1 MKTKMN
7 VLGRVLSMILAV
19 ALTVTTVFSGFSRK
33 TLAAENNVITVEEGE
48 KDSVTFDWSKWKVE
62 SNSNPK
68 VAKASIHTNIIG
80 EKKLVVEGLKRGS
93 TTVVVNNGKKTKTY
107 VVNVSRAKGIK
118 ADHLYV
124 SVNNQFELYDNGKLV
139 GTVKTNKKSFDMN
152 KITVTAAYGDGEKVN
167 IKINNRK
174 LIDGSDAVL
183 FGNDFYIGSKNDPI
197 YYTMSYP
204 VTFTVNGKSVTVVFT
219 DKMTFYD
226 KENSCHYVLDDG
238 GIAFELENKQ
248 NVTRHTVKFVN
259 GTEVIETISVIDGQS
274 ARYNGATP
282 VKAETEYVS
291 YTFNGWVDVNDNP
304 ADLTNVKSDKTV
316 YASFTEEV
324 KQYTV
329 KFLYENGEVLS
340 EHNYSYNDTI
350 TVPDVPEKA
359 DDVEFEYTGAA
370 WSPEVSTVCKGN
382 AEYKATYEA
391 VKKKYKVIYSVNG
404 IETEKIFDALT
415 SAEDV
420 RSGAPEVASDYE
432 IDGKRYEF
440 KGWDKEFEKVTKDV
454 VYTALYDVTDVKYTV
469 KFVNSNGE
477 VISEQNL
484 KYGDKIV
491 KPGNPKYP
499 GNKDIYEHTF
509 AGWDKEVSDVCTGDA
524 TYKAVFDKSIKIAF
538 YKYNIEASSRK
549 DLFDYEY
556 ITGREPKYFTKLG
569 STITVTNDFTG
580 YENIISMLEEAY
592 IKGESDTIYGN
603 NNEEFVKSFVS
614 LTAEKAGVKEDAVDC
629 WYVLKREVDGWHVD
643 GGNLKDYTVKFVDYD
658 DSIISERIYNAN
670 EKIVIPSNP
679 VRESDETYNYTFA
692 GWDKEISTE
701 AVSDVV
707 YKAVYEPSYID
718 YTVRFLNEDGSVI
731 TETTYHYGE
740 DVVVPAD
747 PAKAADETYT
757 YTFAGWDKEVTSVK
771 GNVDYK
777 AVYESSYI
785 DYTVRFLNEDG
796 SVITETTYHYGED
809 VVVPA
814 DPAKAADETYTYTF
828 AGWDK
833 EVTSVKE
840 NIDYTAVYTDEYN
853 KYIVRFLDEDGT
865 VILKATYHY
874 GEDVVVPVNPAKAAD
889 ETYTY
894 TFAGWD
900 KEVTSVKGNVD
911 YKAVYESSY
920 IDYTVRFLNE
930 DGSVITETT
939 YHYGDNVVVPA
950 DPAKEADETYT
961 YTFAGWDKEVTSV
974 KENIDYT
981 AVYTDEY
988 NKYIVRFLDE
998 DGTVILNAVYHYGE
1012 DVVIPANPAKEADE
1026 KYTYTFAG
1034 WDKEVTSVKENVD
1047 YTATYTV
1054 RLNRIPE
1061 VEGDEDIVPDED
1073 VVPDKKPE
1081 INPGNN
1087 ASDDNK
1093 PSVRPVRKP
1102 EVEAD
1107 EDVATGDGNMTLY
1120 IAILGLSAATL
1131 AVIMGRKKEQDI

>member
-1 MKTKMN
+1 MKSKMN

-62 SNSNPK
+62 SNSNPR

-118 ADHLYV
+118 ANHLYV
-124 SVNNQFELYDNGKLV
+124 PVNNQFELYDNGKLV
-139 GTVKTNKKSFDMN
+139 GTVKTDKKSFDMD

-167 IKINNRK
+167 IKINSRK
-174 LIDGSDAVL
+174 LMKGSDAIL
-183 FGNDFYIGSKNDPI
+183 YGNDFYTGSKNDPI

-204 VTFTVNGKSVTVVFT
+204 VTFTVNGKSVTVIFT
-219 DKMTFYD
+219 DKMTFYN
-226 KENSCHYVLDDG
+226 KENSCYYVLDDG
-238 GIAFELENKQ
+238 GIAFKLENKQ

-274 ARYNGATP
+274 AKYNGVTP
-282 VKAETEYVS
+282 VKAETEYAS
-291 YTFNGWVDVNDNP
+291 YTFNGWVDVNDNV

-340 EHNYSYNDTI
+340 EHNYSYNDII

-359 DDVEFEYTGAA
+359 DDVEFEYTSAA

-391 VKKKYKVIYSVNG
+391 EKKQYKVIYSVNG
-404 IETEKIFDALT
+404 KETEKIFDALT

-440 KGWDKEFEKVTKDV
+440 KGWDKAFEKVTKDV
-454 VYTALYDVTDVKYTV
+454 VYTALYDVTDIQYTV

-499 GNKDIYEHTF
+499 GNKDIYEHMF

-629 WYVLKREVDGWHVD
+629 WYVLKREADGWHVD

-670 EKIVIPSNP
+670 ENIIIPSNP
-679 VRESDETYNYTFA
+679 VRESDETYNYKFA
-692 GWDKEISTE
+692 GWDKEVTS
-701 AVSDVV
+701 VKGNVD

-731 TETTYHYGE
+731 TEATYHYGE

-771 GNVDYK
+771 GNTDYTAVYTDEYNKYIVRFLDEDGTVILKSTYHYGEDVVIPANPAKAADETYTYTFAGWDKEVTSVKGNTDYK

-796 SVITETTYHYGED
+796 SVITEATYHYGDD
-809 VVVPA
+809 VAVPA
-814 DPAKAADETYTYTF
+814 DPAKEADETYNY
-828 AGWDK
+828 K
-833 EVTSVKE
+833 
-840 NIDYTAVYTDEYN
+840 
-853 KYIVRFLDEDGT
+853 
-865 VILKATYHY
+865 
-874 GEDVVVPVNPAKAAD
+874 
-889 ETYTY
+889 
-894 TFAGWD
+894 FAGWD

-911 YKAVYESSY
+911 Y
-920 IDYTVRFLNE
+920 
-930 DGSVITETT
+930 
-939 YHYGDNVVVPA
+939 
-950 DPAKEADETYT
+950 
-961 YTFAGWDKEVTSV
+961 
-974 KENIDYT
+974 
-981 AVYTDEY
+981 
-988 NKYIVRFLDE
+988 
-998 DGTVILNAVYHYGE
+998 
-1012 DVVIPANPAKEADE
+1012 
-1026 KYTYTFAG
+1026 
-1034 WDKEVTSVKENVD
+1034 
-1047 YTATYTV
+1047 TATYTE

-1061 VEGDEDIVPDED
+1061 VEGDEDIVPG
-1073 VVPDKKPE
+1073 
-1081 INPGNN
+1081 INPGNK
-1087 ASDDNK
+1087 ATDDNK

>member
-1 MKTKMN
+1 MKSKMN

-62 SNSNPK
+62 SNSNPR

-118 ADHLYV
+118 ANHLYV
-124 SVNNQFELYDNGKLV
+124 PVNNQFELYDNGKLV
-139 GTVKTNKKSFDMN
+139 GTVKTDKKSFDMD

-167 IKINNRK
+167 IKINSRK
-174 LIDGSDAVL
+174 LMKGSDAIL
-183 FGNDFYIGSKNDPI
+183 YGNDFYTGSKNDPI

-204 VTFTVNGKSVTVVFT
+204 VTFTVNGKSVTVIFT
-219 DKMTFYD
+219 DKMTFYN
-226 KENSCHYVLDDG
+226 KENSCYYVLDDG
-238 GIAFELENKQ
+238 GIAFKLENKQ

-274 ARYNGATP
+274 AKYNGVTP
-282 VKAETEYVS
+282 VKAETEYAS
-291 YTFNGWVDVNDNP
+291 YTFNGWVDVNDNV

-340 EHNYSYNDTI
+340 EHNYSYNDII

-359 DDVEFEYTGAA
+359 DDVEFEYTSAA

-391 VKKKYKVIYSVNG
+391 EKKQYKVIYSVNG
-404 IETEKIFDALT
+404 KETEKIFDALT

-440 KGWDKEFEKVTKDV
+440 KGWDKAFEKVTKDV
-454 VYTALYDVTDVKYTV
+454 VYTALYDVTDIQYTV

-499 GNKDIYEHTF
+499 GNKDIYEHMF

-629 WYVLKREVDGWHVD
+629 WYVLKREADGWHVD

-670 EKIVIPSNP
+670 ENIIIPSNP
-679 VRESDETYNYTFA
+679 VRESDETYN
-692 GWDKEISTE
+692 
-701 AVSDVV
+701 
-707 YKAVYEPSYID
+707 
-718 YTVRFLNEDGSVI
+718 
-731 TETTYHYGE
+731 
-740 DVVVPAD
+740 
-747 PAKAADETYT
+747 

-796 SVITETTYHYGED
+796 SVITE
-809 VVVPA
+809 
-814 DPAKAADETYTYTF
+814 
-828 AGWDK
+828 
-833 EVTSVKE
+833 
-840 NIDYTAVYTDEYN
+840 
-853 KYIVRFLDEDGT
+853 
-865 VILKATYHY
+865 ATYHY
-874 GEDVVVPVNPAKAAD
+874 GEDVV
-889 ETYTY
+889 
-894 TFAGWD
+894 
-900 KEVTSVKGNVD
+900 
-911 YKAVYESSY
+911 
-920 IDYTVRFLNE
+920 I
-930 DGSVITETT
+930 
-939 YHYGDNVVVPA
+939 PA

-1012 DVVIPANPAKEADE
+1012 DVVVPADPVKAADE
-1026 KYTYTFAG
+1026 TYNYTFAGWDKEVTSVKGNVDYTAVYTDEYNKYIVRFLDEDGTVILKTTYHYGDDVAVPADPVKAADETYTYTFAG

-1047 YTATYTV
+1047 YTATYTE

-1061 VEGDEDIVPDED
+1061 VEGDEDIVP
-1073 VVPDKKPE
+1073 E
-1081 INPGNN
+1081 INPGNK
-1087 ASDDNK
+1087 ATDDNK

>member
-107 VVNVSRAKGIK
+107 VVNVSRAKDIK

-282 VKAETEYVS
+282 VKAETEYAS

-359 DDVEFEYTGAA
+359 DNVEFEYTGAA

-404 IETEKIFDALT
+404 KETEKIFDALT

-420 RSGAPEVASDYE
+420 RSGAPEAASDYE

-440 KGWDKEFEKVTKDV
+440 KGWDKAFEKVTKDV
-454 VYTALYDVTDVKYTV
+454 VYTALYDVMDIKYTV

-629 WYVLKREVDGWHVD
+629 WYVLKREADGWHVD

-670 EKIVIPSNP
+670 ENIIIPSNP
-679 VRESDETYNYTFA
+679 VRESDETYNYKFA
-692 GWDKEISTE
+692 GWDKEVTS
-701 AVSDVV
+701 VKGNVD

-731 TETTYHYGE
+731 TEATYHYGE

-771 GNVDYK
+771 GNTDYTAVYTDEYNKYIVRFLDEDGTVILKSTYHYGEDVVIPANPAKAADETYTYTFAGWDKEVTSVKGNTDYK

-796 SVITETTYHYGED
+796 SVITEATYHYGDD
-809 VVVPA
+809 VAVPA
-814 DPAKAADETYTYTF
+814 DPAKEADETYNY
-828 AGWDK
+828 K
-833 EVTSVKE
+833 
-840 NIDYTAVYTDEYN
+840 
-853 KYIVRFLDEDGT
+853 
-865 VILKATYHY
+865 
-874 GEDVVVPVNPAKAAD
+874 
-889 ETYTY
+889 
-894 TFAGWD
+894 FAGWD

-911 YKAVYESSY
+911 Y
-920 IDYTVRFLNE
+920 
-930 DGSVITETT
+930 
-939 YHYGDNVVVPA
+939 
-950 DPAKEADETYT
+950 
-961 YTFAGWDKEVTSV
+961 
-974 KENIDYT
+974 
-981 AVYTDEY
+981 
-988 NKYIVRFLDE
+988 
-998 DGTVILNAVYHYGE
+998 
-1012 DVVIPANPAKEADE
+1012 
-1026 KYTYTFAG
+1026 
-1034 WDKEVTSVKENVD
+1034 
-1047 YTATYTV
+1047 TATYTE

-1061 VEGDEDIVPDED
+1061 VEGDEDIVP
-1073 VVPDKKPE
+1073 E
-1081 INPGNN
+1081 INPGNK
-1087 ASDDNK
+1087 ATDDNK

>member
-1 MKTKMN
+1 MKSKMN

-62 SNSNPK
+62 SNSNPR

-118 ADHLYV
+118 ANHLYV
-124 SVNNQFELYDNGKLV
+124 PVNNQFELYDNGKLV
-139 GTVKTNKKSFDMN
+139 GTVKTDKKSFDMD

-167 IKINNRK
+167 IKINSRK
-174 LIDGSDAVL
+174 LMKGSDAIL
-183 FGNDFYIGSKNDPI
+183 YGNDFYTGSKNDPI

-204 VTFTVNGKSVTVVFT
+204 VTFTVNGKSVTVIFT
-219 DKMTFYD
+219 DKMTFYN
-226 KENSCHYVLDDG
+226 KENSCYYVLDDG
-238 GIAFELENKQ
+238 GIAFKLENKQ

-274 ARYNGATP
+274 AKYNGVTP
-282 VKAETEYVS
+282 VKAETEYAS
-291 YTFNGWVDVNDNP
+291 YTFNGWVDVNDNV

-340 EHNYSYNDTI
+340 EHNYSYNDII

-359 DDVEFEYTGAA
+359 DDVEFEYTSAA

-391 VKKKYKVIYSVNG
+391 EKKQYKVIYSVNG
-404 IETEKIFDALT
+404 KETEKIFDALT

-440 KGWDKEFEKVTKDV
+440 KGWDKAFEKVTKDV
-454 VYTALYDVTDVKYTV
+454 VYTALYDVTDIQYTV

-499 GNKDIYEHTF
+499 GNKDIYEHMF

-614 LTAEKAGVKEDAVDC
+614 LTAEKAGVKVDAVDC
-629 WYVLKREVDGWHVD
+629 WYVLKREADGWHVD

-670 EKIVIPSNP
+670 ENIIIPSNP
-679 VRESDETYNYTFA
+679 VRESDETYNYKFA
-692 GWDKEISTE
+692 GWDKEVTS
-701 AVSDVV
+701 VKGNVD

-731 TETTYHYGE
+731 TEATYHYGE

-771 GNVDYK
+771 GN
-777 AVYESSYI
+777 
-785 DYTVRFLNEDG
+785 T
-796 SVITETTYHYGED
+796 
-809 VVVPA
+809 
-814 DPAKAADETYTYTF
+814 
-828 AGWDK
+828 
-833 EVTSVKE
+833 
-840 NIDYTAVYTDEYN
+840 DYTAVYTDEYN

-865 VILKATYHY
+865 VILKSTYHY
-874 GEDVVVPVNPAKAAD
+874 GEDVVIPANPAKAAD

-900 KEVTSVKGNVD
+900 KEVTSVKGNTD

-930 DGSVITETT
+930 DGSVITAAT
-939 YHYGDNVVVPA
+939 YHYGDDVAVPA
-950 DPAKEADETYT
+950 DPAKEADETYN
-961 YTFAGWDKEVTSV
+961 YKFAGWDKEVTSV
-974 KENIDYT
+974 K
-981 AVYTDEY
+981 
-988 NKYIVRFLDE
+988 
-998 DGTVILNAVYHYGE
+998 G
-1012 DVVIPANPAKEADE
+1012 
-1026 KYTYTFAG
+1026 
-1034 WDKEVTSVKENVD
+1034 NVD
-1047 YTATYTV
+1047 YTATYTE

-1061 VEGDEDIVPDED
+1061 VEGDEDIVP
-1073 VVPDKKPE
+1073 E
-1081 INPGNN
+1081 INPGNK
-1087 ASDDNK
+1087 ATDDNK

>member
-1 MKTKMN
+1 MKSKMN

-107 VVNVSRAKGIK
+107 VVNVLRAKGIK
-118 ADHLYV
+118 ANHLYV
-124 SVNNQFELYDNGKLV
+124 PVNNQFELYDNGKLV
-139 GTVKTNKKSFDMN
+139 GTVKTDKKSFDMD

-174 LIDGSDAVL
+174 LMKGSDAIL
-183 FGNDFYIGSKNDPI
+183 YGNDFYTGSKNDPI

-204 VTFTVNGKSVTVVFT
+204 VTFTVNGKSVTVIFT
-219 DKMTFYD
+219 DKMTFYN
-226 KENSCHYVLDDG
+226 KENSCYYVLDDG
-238 GIAFELENKQ
+238 GIAFKLENKQ

-274 ARYNGATP
+274 AKYNGVTP
-282 VKAETEYVS
+282 VKAETEYAS

-304 ADLTNVKSDKTV
+304 ADLTNIKSDKTV

-340 EHNYSYNDTI
+340 EHNYSYNDII

-359 DDVEFEYTGAA
+359 DDVEFEYTSAA

-391 VKKKYKVIYSVNG
+391 EKKQYKVIYSVNG
-404 IETEKIFDALT
+404 KETEKIFDALT

-440 KGWDKEFEKVTKDV
+440 KGWDKAFEKVTKDV
-454 VYTALYDVTDVKYTV
+454 VYTALYDVTDIQYTV

-499 GNKDIYEHTF
+499 GNKDIYEHMF

-629 WYVLKREVDGWHVD
+629 WYVLKREADGWHVD

-670 EKIVIPSNP
+670 ENIIIPSNP
-679 VRESDETYNYTFA
+679 VRESDETYNYKFA
-692 GWDKEISTE
+692 GWDKEVTS
-701 AVSDVV
+701 VKGNVD

-731 TETTYHYGE
+731 TEATYHYGE

-771 GNVDYK
+771 GNTDYTAVYTDEYNKYIVRFLDEDGTVILKSTYHYGEDVVIPANPAKAADETYTYTFAGWDKEVTSVKGNTDYK

-796 SVITETTYHYGED
+796 SVITEATYHYGDD
-809 VVVPA
+809 VAVPA
-814 DPAKAADETYTYTF
+814 DPAKEADETYNY
-828 AGWDK
+828 K
-833 EVTSVKE
+833 
-840 NIDYTAVYTDEYN
+840 
-853 KYIVRFLDEDGT
+853 
-865 VILKATYHY
+865 
-874 GEDVVVPVNPAKAAD
+874 
-889 ETYTY
+889 
-894 TFAGWD
+894 FAGWD

-911 YKAVYESSY
+911 Y
-920 IDYTVRFLNE
+920 
-930 DGSVITETT
+930 
-939 YHYGDNVVVPA
+939 
-950 DPAKEADETYT
+950 
-961 YTFAGWDKEVTSV
+961 
-974 KENIDYT
+974 
-981 AVYTDEY
+981 
-988 NKYIVRFLDE
+988 
-998 DGTVILNAVYHYGE
+998 
-1012 DVVIPANPAKEADE
+1012 
-1026 KYTYTFAG
+1026 
-1034 WDKEVTSVKENVD
+1034 
-1047 YTATYTV
+1047 TATYTE

-1061 VEGDEDIVPDED
+1061 VEGDEDIVP
-1073 VVPDKKPE
+1073 E
-1081 INPGNN
+1081 INPGNK
-1087 ASDDNK
+1087 ATDDNK

>member
-1 MKTKMN
+1 MKSKMN

-33 TLAAENNVITVEEGE
+33 TLAAENNIITVEEGE
-48 KDSVTFDWSKWKVE
+48 KNSVTFGWGKWKVE
-62 SNSNPK
+62 SNSNPR

-93 TTVVVNNGKKTKTY
+93 TTVVVNDGEKTKTY
-107 VVNVSRAKGIK
+107 VVNVLRAKGIK
-118 ADHLYV
+118 ANHLYV
-124 SVNNQFELYDNGKLV
+124 PVNNQFELYDNGKLV
-139 GTVKTNKKSFDMN
+139 GTVKTDKKSFDMN

-174 LIDGSDAVL
+174 LMDGSDAVL
-183 FGNDFYIGSKNDPI
+183 LGNDFYIGSKNDPI

-359 DDVEFEYTGAA
+359 DDVEFEYTSAA

-391 VKKKYKVIYSVNG
+391 EKKQYKVIYSVNG
-404 IETEKIFDALT
+404 KETEKIFDALT

-440 KGWDKEFEKVTKDV
+440 KGWDKAFEKVTKDV
-454 VYTALYDVTDVKYTV
+454 VYTALYDVTDIQYTV

-499 GNKDIYEHTF
+499 GNKDIYEHMF

-629 WYVLKREVDGWHVD
+629 WYVLKREADGWHVD

-670 EKIVIPSNP
+670 ENIIIPSNP
-679 VRESDETYNYTFA
+679 VRESDETYNYKFA
-692 GWDKEISTE
+692 GWDKEVTS
-701 AVSDVV
+701 VKGNVD

-731 TETTYHYGE
+731 TEATYHYGE

-771 GNVDYK
+771 GNTDYTAVYTDEYNKYIVRFLDEDGTVILKSTYHYGEDVVIPANPAKAADETYTYKFAGWDKEVTSVKGNTDYK

-796 SVITETTYHYGED
+796 SVITEATYHYGDD
-809 VVVPA
+809 VAVPA
-814 DPAKAADETYTYTF
+814 DPAKEADETYNY
-828 AGWDK
+828 K
-833 EVTSVKE
+833 
-840 NIDYTAVYTDEYN
+840 
-853 KYIVRFLDEDGT
+853 
-865 VILKATYHY
+865 
-874 GEDVVVPVNPAKAAD
+874 
-889 ETYTY
+889 
-894 TFAGWD
+894 FAGWD

-911 YKAVYESSY
+911 Y
-920 IDYTVRFLNE
+920 
-930 DGSVITETT
+930 
-939 YHYGDNVVVPA
+939 
-950 DPAKEADETYT
+950 
-961 YTFAGWDKEVTSV
+961 
-974 KENIDYT
+974 
-981 AVYTDEY
+981 
-988 NKYIVRFLDE
+988 
-998 DGTVILNAVYHYGE
+998 
-1012 DVVIPANPAKEADE
+1012 
-1026 KYTYTFAG
+1026 
-1034 WDKEVTSVKENVD
+1034 
-1047 YTATYTV
+1047 TATYTE

-1061 VEGDEDIVPDED
+1061 VEGDEDIVP
-1073 VVPDKKPE
+1073 E
-1081 INPGNN
+1081 INPGNK
-1087 ASDDNK
+1087 ATDDNK

>member
-48 KDSVTFDWSKWKVE
+48 KDSVTFDWDKWKVE

-80 EKKLVVEGLKRGS
+80 VKKLVVEGLKRGS

-174 LIDGSDAVL
+174 LMDGSDAVL
-183 FGNDFYIGSKNDPI
+183 LGNDFYIGSKNDPI
-197 YYTMSYP
+197 YYTVSYP
-204 VTFTVNGKSVTVVFT
+204 VTFTVNGKSITVVFT

-282 VKAETEYVS
+282 VKAETEYAS

-316 YASFTEEV
+316 YASFAEEV

-329 KFLYENGEVLS
+329 KFLYENGKVLS

-454 VYTALYDVTDVKYTV
+454 VYTALYDVTDIKYTV

-524 TYKAVFDKSIKIAF
+524 TYKAVFNKSIRIAF
-538 YKYNIEASSRK
+538 YKYNIEVSSRK

-592 IKGESDTIYGN
+592 IKGKSDTIYGN

-614 LTAEKAGVKEDAVDC
+614 LTAEKAGIKEDAVDC
-629 WYVLKREVDGWHVD
+629 WYVLKRETDGWHVD

-670 EKIVIPSNP
+670 ENIIIPSNP

-692 GWDKEISTE
+692 GWDKEVTS
-701 AVSDVV
+701 VKGNVD

-731 TETTYHYGE
+731 TEATYHYGDDVAVPADPVKAADETYNYTFAGWDKEVTSVKGNVDYKAVYEPSYIDYTVRFLNEDGSVITEATYHYGDDVAVPADPVKAADETYNYTFAGWDKEVTSVKGNVDYTAVYTDEYNKYIVRFLDEDGTVILKETYHYGE
-740 DVVVPAD
+740 DVVVPAN

-771 GNVDYK
+771 GNADYKAVYESSYIEYTVRFLNEDGSVISEATYHYGEDVVVPADPAKEADETYTYKFAGWDKEVTSVKENVDYK

-796 SVITETTYHYGED
+796 SVITEE
-809 VVVPA
+809 
-814 DPAKAADETYTYTF
+814 
-828 AGWDK
+828 
-833 EVTSVKE
+833 
-840 NIDYTAVYTDEYN
+840 
-853 KYIVRFLDEDGT
+853 
-865 VILKATYHY
+865 
-874 GEDVVVPVNPAKAAD
+874 
-889 ETYTY
+889 
-894 TFAGWD
+894 
-900 KEVTSVKGNVD
+900 
-911 YKAVYESSY
+911 
-920 IDYTVRFLNE
+920 
-930 DGSVITETT
+930 T
-939 YHYGDNVVVPA
+939 YHYGDN
-950 DPAKEADETYT
+950 
-961 YTFAGWDKEVTSV
+961 
-974 KENIDYT
+974 
-981 AVYTDEY
+981 
-988 NKYIVRFLDE
+988 
-998 DGTVILNAVYHYGE
+998 
-1012 DVVIPANPAKEADE
+1012 VVIPANPAKEADE

>member
-1 MKTKMN
+1 MKSKMN

-62 SNSNPK
+62 SNSNPR

-118 ADHLYV
+118 ANHLYV
-124 SVNNQFELYDNGKLV
+124 PVNNQFELYDNGKLV
-139 GTVKTNKKSFDMN
+139 GTVKTDKKSFDMD

-167 IKINNRK
+167 IKINSRK
-174 LIDGSDAVL
+174 LMKGSDAIL
-183 FGNDFYIGSKNDPI
+183 YGNDFYTGSKNDPI

-204 VTFTVNGKSVTVVFT
+204 VTFTVNGKSVTVIFT
-219 DKMTFYD
+219 DKMTFYN
-226 KENSCHYVLDDG
+226 KENSCYYVLDDG
-238 GIAFELENKQ
+238 GIAFKLENKQ

-274 ARYNGATP
+274 AKYNGVTP
-282 VKAETEYVS
+282 VKAETEYAS
-291 YTFNGWVDVNDNP
+291 YTFNGWVDVNDNV

-340 EHNYSYNDTI
+340 EHNYSYNDII

-359 DDVEFEYTGAA
+359 DDVEFEYTSAA

-391 VKKKYKVIYSVNG
+391 EKKQYKVIYSVNG
-404 IETEKIFDALT
+404 KETEKIFDALT

-440 KGWDKEFEKVTKDV
+440 KGWDKAFEKVTKDV
-454 VYTALYDVTDVKYTV
+454 VYTALYDVTDIQYTV

-499 GNKDIYEHTF
+499 GNKDIYEHMF

-592 IKGESDTIYGN
+592 IKDESDTIYGN

-629 WYVLKREVDGWHVD
+629 WYVLKREADGWHVD

-670 EKIVIPSNP
+670 ENIIIPSNP
-679 VRESDETYNYTFA
+679 VRESDETYNYKFA
-692 GWDKEISTE
+692 GWDKEVTS
-701 AVSDVV
+701 VKGNVD

-731 TETTYHYGE
+731 TEATYHYGE

-771 GNVDYK
+771 GNTDYTAVYTDEYNKYIVRFLDEDGTVILKSTYHYGDDVVIPVNPVKAADETYNYTFAGWDKEVTSVKGNTDYK

-796 SVITETTYHYGED
+796 SVITE
-809 VVVPA
+809 
-814 DPAKAADETYTYTF
+814 
-828 AGWDK
+828 
-833 EVTSVKE
+833 
-840 NIDYTAVYTDEYN
+840 
-853 KYIVRFLDEDGT
+853 
-865 VILKATYHY
+865 ATYHY
-874 GEDVVVPVNPAKAAD
+874 GDDVVV
-889 ETYTY
+889 
-894 TFAGWD
+894 
-900 KEVTSVKGNVD
+900 
-911 YKAVYESSY
+911 
-920 IDYTVRFLNE
+920 
-930 DGSVITETT
+930 
-939 YHYGDNVVVPA
+939 
-950 DPAKEADETYT
+950 
-961 YTFAGWDKEVTSV
+961 
-974 KENIDYT
+974 
-981 AVYTDEY
+981 
-988 NKYIVRFLDE
+988 
-998 DGTVILNAVYHYGE
+998 
-1012 DVVIPANPAKEADE
+1012 PANPAKETDE

-1047 YTATYTV
+1047 YTATYTE

-1061 VEGDEDIVPDED
+1061 VEGDEDIVP
-1073 VVPDKKPE
+1073 E
-1081 INPGNN
+1081 INPDNN

-1093 PSVRPVRKP
+1093 PSARPVRKP

>member
-1 MKTKMN
+1 MKSKMN

-62 SNSNPK
+62 SNSNPR

-118 ADHLYV
+118 ANHLYV
-124 SVNNQFELYDNGKLV
+124 PVNNQFELYDNGKLV
-139 GTVKTNKKSFDMN
+139 GTVKTDKKSFDMD

-167 IKINNRK
+167 IKINSRK
-174 LIDGSDAVL
+174 LMKGSDAIL
-183 FGNDFYIGSKNDPI
+183 YGNDFYTGSKNDPI

-204 VTFTVNGKSVTVVFT
+204 VTFTVNGKSVTVIFT
-219 DKMTFYD
+219 DKMTFYN
-226 KENSCHYVLDDG
+226 KENSCYYVLDDG
-238 GIAFELENKQ
+238 GIAFKLENKQ

-274 ARYNGATP
+274 AKYNGVTP
-282 VKAETEYVS
+282 VKAETEYAS
-291 YTFNGWVDVNDNP
+291 YTFNGWVDVNDNV

-340 EHNYSYNDTI
+340 EHNYSYNDII

-359 DDVEFEYTGAA
+359 DDVEFEYTSAA

-391 VKKKYKVIYSVNG
+391 EKKQYKVIYSVNG
-404 IETEKIFDALT
+404 KETEKIFDALT

-440 KGWDKEFEKVTKDV
+440 KGWDKAFEKVTKDV
-454 VYTALYDVTDVKYTV
+454 VYTALYDVTDIQYTV

-499 GNKDIYEHTF
+499 GNKDIYEHMF

-629 WYVLKREVDGWHVD
+629 WYVLKREADGWHVD

-670 EKIVIPSNP
+670 ENIIIPSNP
-679 VRESDETYNYTFA
+679 VRESDETYNYKFA
-692 GWDKEISTE
+692 GWDKEVTS
-701 AVSDVV
+701 VKGNVD

-731 TETTYHYGE
+731 TEATYHYGE

-771 GNVDYK
+771 GNTDYTAVYTDEYNKYIVRFLDEDGTVILKSTYHYGEDVVIPANPAKAADETYTYTFAGWDKEVTSVKGNTDYK

-796 SVITETTYHYGED
+796 SVITE
-809 VVVPA
+809 
-814 DPAKAADETYTYTF
+814 
-828 AGWDK
+828 
-833 EVTSVKE
+833 
-840 NIDYTAVYTDEYN
+840 
-853 KYIVRFLDEDGT
+853 
-865 VILKATYHY
+865 ATYHY
-874 GEDVVVPVNPAKAAD
+874 GD
-889 ETYTY
+889 
-894 TFAGWD
+894 
-900 KEVTSVKGNVD
+900 
-911 YKAVYESSY
+911 
-920 IDYTVRFLNE
+920 
-930 DGSVITETT
+930 
-939 YHYGDNVVVPA
+939 
-950 DPAKEADETYT
+950 
-961 YTFAGWDKEVTSV
+961 
-974 KENIDYT
+974 
-981 AVYTDEY
+981 
-988 NKYIVRFLDE
+988 
-998 DGTVILNAVYHYGE
+998 
-1012 DVVIPANPAKEADE
+1012 DVVIPANPAKEAGE
-1026 KYTYTFAG
+1026 TYTYTFAG

-1047 YTATYTV
+1047 YTATYTE

-1061 VEGDEDIVPDED
+1061 VEGDEDIVPEVEGDED
-1073 VVPDKKPE
+1073 IVPE
-1081 INPGNN
+1081 INLGNN

-1093 PSVRPVRKP
+1093 PPVRPVRKP

>member
-1 MKTKMN
+1 MKSKMN

-62 SNSNPK
+62 SNSNPR

-118 ADHLYV
+118 ANHLYV
-124 SVNNQFELYDNGKLV
+124 PVNNQFELYDNGKLV
-139 GTVKTNKKSFDMN
+139 GTVKTDKKSFDMD

-167 IKINNRK
+167 IKINSRK
-174 LIDGSDAVL
+174 LMKGSDAIL
-183 FGNDFYIGSKNDPI
+183 YGNDFYTGSKNDPI

-204 VTFTVNGKSVTVVFT
+204 VTFTVNGKSVTVIFT
-219 DKMTFYD
+219 DKMTFYN
-226 KENSCHYVLDDG
+226 KENSCYYVLDDG
-238 GIAFELENKQ
+238 GIAFKLENKQ

-274 ARYNGATP
+274 AKYNGVTP
-282 VKAETEYVS
+282 VKAETEYAS
-291 YTFNGWVDVNDNP
+291 YTFNGWVDVNDNV

-340 EHNYSYNDTI
+340 EHNYSYNDII

-359 DDVEFEYTGAA
+359 DDVEFEYTSAA

-391 VKKKYKVIYSVNG
+391 EKKQYKVIYSVNG
-404 IETEKIFDALT
+404 KETEKIFDALT

-440 KGWDKEFEKVTKDV
+440 KGWDKAFEKVTKDV
-454 VYTALYDVTDVKYTV
+454 VYTALYDVTDIQYTV

-499 GNKDIYEHTF
+499 GNKDIYEHMF

-629 WYVLKREVDGWHVD
+629 WYVLKREADGWHVD

-670 EKIVIPSNP
+670 ENIIIPSNP
-679 VRESDETYNYTFA
+679 VRESDETYNYKFA
-692 GWDKEISTE
+692 GWDKEVTS
-701 AVSDVV
+701 VKGNVD

-731 TETTYHYGE
+731 TEATYHYGE

-771 GNVDYK
+771 GNTDYTAVYTDEYNKYIVRFLDEDGTVILKSTYHYGEDVVIPANPAKAADETYTYTFAGWDKEVTSVKGNTDYK

-796 SVITETTYHYGED
+796 SVITEATYHYGDD
-809 VVVPA
+809 VAVPA
-814 DPAKAADETYTYTF
+814 DPAKEADETYNY
-828 AGWDK
+828 K
-833 EVTSVKE
+833 
-840 NIDYTAVYTDEYN
+840 
-853 KYIVRFLDEDGT
+853 
-865 VILKATYHY
+865 
-874 GEDVVVPVNPAKAAD
+874 
-889 ETYTY
+889 
-894 TFAGWD
+894 FAGWD

-911 YKAVYESSY
+911 Y
-920 IDYTVRFLNE
+920 
-930 DGSVITETT
+930 
-939 YHYGDNVVVPA
+939 
-950 DPAKEADETYT
+950 
-961 YTFAGWDKEVTSV
+961 
-974 KENIDYT
+974 
-981 AVYTDEY
+981 
-988 NKYIVRFLDE
+988 
-998 DGTVILNAVYHYGE
+998 
-1012 DVVIPANPAKEADE
+1012 
-1026 KYTYTFAG
+1026 
-1034 WDKEVTSVKENVD
+1034 
-1047 YTATYTV
+1047 TATYTE

-1061 VEGDEDIVPDED
+1061 VEGDEDIVP
-1073 VVPDKKPE
+1073 E
-1081 INPGNN
+1081 INPGNK
-1087 ASDDNK
+1087 ATDDNK

>member
-1 MKTKMN
+1 MKSKMN

-62 SNSNPK
+62 SNSNPR

-118 ADHLYV
+118 ANHLYV
-124 SVNNQFELYDNGKLV
+124 PVNNQFELYDNGKLV
-139 GTVKTNKKSFDMN
+139 GTVKTDKKSFDMD

-167 IKINNRK
+167 IKINSRK
-174 LIDGSDAVL
+174 LMKGSDAIL
-183 FGNDFYIGSKNDPI
+183 YGNDFYTGSKNDPI

-204 VTFTVNGKSVTVVFT
+204 VTFTVNGKSITVNFT
-219 DKMTFYD
+219 DKMTFYN
-226 KENSCHYVLDDG
+226 KENSCYYVLDDG
-238 GIAFELENKQ
+238 GIAFKLENKQ

-274 ARYNGATP
+274 AKYNGVTP
-282 VKAETEYVS
+282 VKAETEYAS
-291 YTFNGWVDVNDNP
+291 YTFNGWVDVNDNV

-340 EHNYSYNDTI
+340 EHNYSYNDII

-359 DDVEFEYTGAA
+359 DDVEFEYTSAA

-391 VKKKYKVIYSVNG
+391 EKKQYKVIYSVNG
-404 IETEKIFDALT
+404 KETEKIFDALT

-440 KGWDKEFEKVTKDV
+440 KGWDKAFEKVTKDV
-454 VYTALYDVTDVKYTV
+454 VYTALYDVTDIQYTV

-499 GNKDIYEHTF
+499 GNKDIYEHMF

-629 WYVLKREVDGWHVD
+629 WYVLKREADGWHVD

-670 EKIVIPSNP
+670 ENIIIPSNP
-679 VRESDETYNYTFA
+679 VRESDETYNYKFA
-692 GWDKEISTE
+692 GWDKEVTS
-701 AVSDVV
+701 VKGNVD

-731 TETTYHYGE
+731 TEATYHYGE

-771 GNVDYK
+771 GNTDYTAVYTDEYNKYIVRFLDEDGTVILKSTYHYGEDVVIPANPAKAADETYTYTFAGWDKEVTSVKGNTDYK

-796 SVITETTYHYGED
+796 SVITEATYHYGDD
-809 VVVPA
+809 VAVPA
-814 DPAKAADETYTYTF
+814 DPAKEADETYNY
-828 AGWDK
+828 K
-833 EVTSVKE
+833 
-840 NIDYTAVYTDEYN
+840 
-853 KYIVRFLDEDGT
+853 
-865 VILKATYHY
+865 
-874 GEDVVVPVNPAKAAD
+874 
-889 ETYTY
+889 
-894 TFAGWD
+894 FAGWD

-911 YKAVYESSY
+911 Y
-920 IDYTVRFLNE
+920 
-930 DGSVITETT
+930 
-939 YHYGDNVVVPA
+939 
-950 DPAKEADETYT
+950 
-961 YTFAGWDKEVTSV
+961 
-974 KENIDYT
+974 
-981 AVYTDEY
+981 
-988 NKYIVRFLDE
+988 
-998 DGTVILNAVYHYGE
+998 
-1012 DVVIPANPAKEADE
+1012 
-1026 KYTYTFAG
+1026 
-1034 WDKEVTSVKENVD
+1034 
-1047 YTATYTV
+1047 TATYTE

-1061 VEGDEDIVPDED
+1061 VEGDEDIVP
-1073 VVPDKKPE
+1073 E
-1081 INPGNN
+1081 INPGNK
-1087 ASDDNK
+1087 ATDDNK

>member
-1 MKTKMN
+1 MSEVMTCMPFEQLMN
-7 VLGRVLSMILAV
+7 WVL
-19 ALTVTTVFSGFSRK
+19 
-33 TLAAENNVITVEEGE
+33 EE
-48 KDSVTFDWSKWKVE
+48 
-62 SNSNPK
+62 
-68 VAKASIHTNIIG
+68 
-80 EKKLVVEGLKRGS
+80 
-93 TTVVVNNGKKTKTY
+93 KKTKGTVFGQHRAYAAETDRKLNIFERNLETPIGPAAGPHTQLTQNIVASYYAGARFFELKTVQKMDGAELAACINRPCILADDEGYNCEWSTELY
-107 VVNVSRAKGIK
+107 VPQAMGEYIKAWFILHVIAKEFDLGAQDGFQFNISVGYDLAGIK
-118 ADHLYV
+118 E
-124 SVNNQFELYDNGKLV
+124 S
-139 GTVKTNKKSFDMN
+139 
-152 KITVTAAYGDGEKVN
+152 KVN
-167 IKINNRK
+167 TF
-174 LIDGSDAVL
+174 IDSMMEAKDTEIFKECKQWLLDNV
-183 FGNDFYIGSKNDPI
+183 
-197 YYTMSYP
+197 
-204 VTFTVNGKSVTVVFT
+204 
-219 DKMTFYD
+219 DK
-226 KENSCHYVLDDG
+226 
-238 GIAFELENKQ
+238 
-248 NVTRHTVKFVN
+248 
-259 GTEVIETISVIDGQS
+259 
-274 ARYNGATP
+274 
-282 VKAETEYVS
+282 
-291 YTFNGWVDVNDNP
+291 
-304 ADLTNVKSDKTV
+304 
-316 YASFTEEV
+316 
-324 KQYTV
+324 
-329 KFLYENGEVLS
+329 
-340 EHNYSYNDTI
+340 
-350 TVPDVPEKA
+350 
-359 DDVEFEYTGAA
+359 
-370 WSPEVSTVCKGN
+370 
-382 AEYKATYEA
+382 
-391 VKKKYKVIYSVNG
+391 
-404 IETEKIFDALT
+404 
-415 SAEDV
+415 
-420 RSGAPEVASDYE
+420 
-432 IDGKRYEF
+432 
-440 KGWDKEFEKVTKDV
+440 FEKVTKDV
-454 VYTALYDVTDVKYTV
+454 VYTALYDVMDIKYTV

-731 TETTYHYGE
+731 TE
-740 DVVVPAD
+740 
-747 PAKAADETYT
+747 
-757 YTFAGWDKEVTSVK
+757 
-771 GNVDYK
+771 
-777 AVYESSYI
+777 
-785 DYTVRFLNEDG
+785 
-796 SVITETTYHYGED
+796 
-809 VVVPA
+809 
-814 DPAKAADETYTYTF
+814 
-828 AGWDK
+828 
-833 EVTSVKE
+833 
-840 NIDYTAVYTDEYN
+840 
-853 KYIVRFLDEDGT
+853 
-865 VILKATYHY
+865 ATYHY
-874 GEDVVVPVNPAKAAD
+874 GEDVV
-889 ETYTY
+889 
-894 TFAGWD
+894 
-900 KEVTSVKGNVD
+900 
-911 YKAVYESSY
+911 
-920 IDYTVRFLNE
+920 I
-930 DGSVITETT
+930 
-939 YHYGDNVVVPA
+939 PA

-974 KENIDYT
+974 KEN
-981 AVYTDEY
+981 
-988 NKYIVRFLDE
+988 
-998 DGTVILNAVYHYGE
+998 
-1012 DVVIPANPAKEADE
+1012 
-1026 KYTYTFAG
+1026 
-1034 WDKEVTSVKENVD
+1034 VD
-1047 YTATYTV
+1047 YTATYTE

-1061 VEGDEDIVPDED
+1061 VEGDEDIVP
-1073 VVPDKKPE
+1073 E
-1081 INPGNN
+1081 INPDNN

>member
-1 MKTKMN
+1 MKSKMN

-62 SNSNPK
+62 SNSNPR
-68 VAKASIHTNIIG
+68 VAKSSIHTNIIG

-118 ADHLYV
+118 ANHLYV
-124 SVNNQFELYDNGKLV
+124 PVNNQFELYDNGKLV
-139 GTVKTNKKSFDMN
+139 GTVKTDKKSFDMD

-167 IKINNRK
+167 IKINSRK
-174 LIDGSDAVL
+174 LMKGSDAIL
-183 FGNDFYIGSKNDPI
+183 YGNDFYTGSKNDPI

-204 VTFTVNGKSVTVVFT
+204 VTFTVNGKSVTVIFT
-219 DKMTFYD
+219 DKMTFYN
-226 KENSCHYVLDDG
+226 KENSCYYVLDDG
-238 GIAFELENKQ
+238 GIAFKLENKQ

-274 ARYNGATP
+274 AKYNGVTP
-282 VKAETEYVS
+282 VKAETEYAS
-291 YTFNGWVDVNDNP
+291 YTFNGWVDVNDNV

-340 EHNYSYNDTI
+340 EHNYSYNDII

-359 DDVEFEYTGAA
+359 DDVEFEYTSAA

-391 VKKKYKVIYSVNG
+391 EKKQYKVIYSVNG
-404 IETEKIFDALT
+404 KETEKIFDALT

-440 KGWDKEFEKVTKDV
+440 KGWDKAFEKVTKDV
-454 VYTALYDVTDVKYTV
+454 VYTALYDVTDIQYTV

-499 GNKDIYEHTF
+499 GNKDIYEHMF

-580 YENIISMLEEAY
+580 YEKIISMLEEAY

-629 WYVLKREVDGWHVD
+629 WYVLKREADGWHVD

-670 EKIVIPSNP
+670 ENIIIPSNP
-679 VRESDETYNYTFA
+679 VRESDETYNYKFA
-692 GWDKEISTE
+692 GWDKEVTS
-701 AVSDVV
+701 VKGNVD

-731 TETTYHYGE
+731 TEATYHYGE

-771 GNVDYK
+771 GNTDYTAVYTDEYNKYIVRFLDEDGTVILKSTYHYGEDVVIPANPAKAADETYTYTFAGWDKEVTSVKGNTDYK

-796 SVITETTYHYGED
+796 SVITEATYHYGDD
-809 VVVPA
+809 VAVPA
-814 DPAKAADETYTYTF
+814 DPAKEADETYNY
-828 AGWDK
+828 K
-833 EVTSVKE
+833 
-840 NIDYTAVYTDEYN
+840 
-853 KYIVRFLDEDGT
+853 
-865 VILKATYHY
+865 
-874 GEDVVVPVNPAKAAD
+874 
-889 ETYTY
+889 
-894 TFAGWD
+894 FAGWD

-911 YKAVYESSY
+911 Y
-920 IDYTVRFLNE
+920 
-930 DGSVITETT
+930 
-939 YHYGDNVVVPA
+939 
-950 DPAKEADETYT
+950 
-961 YTFAGWDKEVTSV
+961 
-974 KENIDYT
+974 
-981 AVYTDEY
+981 
-988 NKYIVRFLDE
+988 
-998 DGTVILNAVYHYGE
+998 
-1012 DVVIPANPAKEADE
+1012 
-1026 KYTYTFAG
+1026 
-1034 WDKEVTSVKENVD
+1034 
-1047 YTATYTV
+1047 TATYTE

-1061 VEGDEDIVPDED
+1061 VEGDEDIVP
-1073 VVPDKKPE
+1073 E
-1081 INPGNN
+1081 INPGNK
-1087 ASDDNK
+1087 ATDDNK

>member
-1 MKTKMN
+1 MKSKMN

-62 SNSNPK
+62 SNSNPR

-118 ADHLYV
+118 ANHLYV
-124 SVNNQFELYDNGKLV
+124 PVNNQFELYDNGKLV
-139 GTVKTNKKSFDMN
+139 GTVKTDKKSFDMD

-167 IKINNRK
+167 IKINSRK
-174 LIDGSDAVL
+174 LMKGSDAIL
-183 FGNDFYIGSKNDPI
+183 YGNDFYTGSKNDPI

-204 VTFTVNGKSVTVVFT
+204 VTFTVNGKSVTVIFT
-219 DKMTFYD
+219 DKMTFYN
-226 KENSCHYVLDDG
+226 KENSCYYVLDDG
-238 GIAFELENKQ
+238 GIAFKLENKQ

-274 ARYNGATP
+274 AKYNGVTP
-282 VKAETEYVS
+282 VKAETEYAS
-291 YTFNGWVDVNDNP
+291 YTFNGWVDVNDNV

-340 EHNYSYNDTI
+340 EHNYSYNDII

-359 DDVEFEYTGAA
+359 DDVEFEYTSAA

-391 VKKKYKVIYSVNG
+391 EKKQYKVIYSVNG
-404 IETEKIFDALT
+404 KETEKIFDALT

-440 KGWDKEFEKVTKDV
+440 KGWDKAFEKVTKDV
-454 VYTALYDVTDVKYTV
+454 VYTALYDVTDIQYTV

-499 GNKDIYEHTF
+499 GNKDIYEHMF

-670 EKIVIPSNP
+670 ENIIIPSNP
-679 VRESDETYNYTFA
+679 VRESDETYNYKFA
-692 GWDKEISTE
+692 GWDKEVTS
-701 AVSDVV
+701 VKGNVD

-731 TETTYHYGE
+731 TEATYHYGE

-771 GNVDYK
+771 GNTDYTAVYTDEYNKYIVRFLDEDGTVILKSTYHYGEDVVIPANPAKAADETYTYTFAGWDKEVTSVKGNTDYK

-796 SVITETTYHYGED
+796 SVITEATYHYGDD
-809 VVVPA
+809 VAVPA
-814 DPAKAADETYTYTF
+814 DPAKEADETYNY
-828 AGWDK
+828 K
-833 EVTSVKE
+833 
-840 NIDYTAVYTDEYN
+840 
-853 KYIVRFLDEDGT
+853 
-865 VILKATYHY
+865 
-874 GEDVVVPVNPAKAAD
+874 
-889 ETYTY
+889 
-894 TFAGWD
+894 FAGWD

-911 YKAVYESSY
+911 Y
-920 IDYTVRFLNE
+920 
-930 DGSVITETT
+930 
-939 YHYGDNVVVPA
+939 
-950 DPAKEADETYT
+950 
-961 YTFAGWDKEVTSV
+961 
-974 KENIDYT
+974 
-981 AVYTDEY
+981 
-988 NKYIVRFLDE
+988 
-998 DGTVILNAVYHYGE
+998 
-1012 DVVIPANPAKEADE
+1012 
-1026 KYTYTFAG
+1026 
-1034 WDKEVTSVKENVD
+1034 
-1047 YTATYTV
+1047 TATYTE

-1061 VEGDEDIVPDED
+1061 VEGDEDIVP
-1073 VVPDKKPE
+1073 E
-1081 INPGNN
+1081 INPGNK
-1087 ASDDNK
+1087 ATDDNK

>member
-1 MKTKMN
+1 MKSKMN

-33 TLAAENNVITVEEGE
+33 TLAAENNIITVEEGE
-48 KDSVTFDWSKWKVE
+48 KNSVTFGWGKWKVE
-62 SNSNPK
+62 SNSNPR

-139 GTVKTNKKSFDMN
+139 GTVKTDKKSFDMN

-174 LIDGSDAVL
+174 LMDGSDAVL
-183 FGNDFYIGSKNDPI
+183 LGNDFYIGSKNDPI

-282 VKAETEYVS
+282 VKAETEYAS

-404 IETEKIFDALT
+404 KETEKIFDALT

-420 RSGAPEVASDYE
+420 RNGAPETASDYE

-440 KGWDKEFEKVTKDV
+440 KGWDKAFEKVTKDV
-454 VYTALYDVTDVKYTV
+454 VYTALYDVTDIKYTV

-509 AGWDKEVSDVCTGDA
+509 AGWDREVSDVCTGDA
-524 TYKAVFDKSIKIAF
+524 TYKAVFDKSIRIAF
-538 YKYNIEASSRK
+538 YKYNIEVSSRK

-592 IKGESDTIYGN
+592 IKGKSDTIYGN

-614 LTAEKAGVKEDAVDC
+614 LTAEKAGIKEDAVDC
-629 WYVLKREVDGWHVD
+629 WYVLKREADGWHVD

-670 EKIVIPSNP
+670 ENIVIPSNP

-692 GWDKEISTE
+692 GWDKEVTS
-701 AVSDVV
+701 VKGNVD

-731 TETTYHYGE
+731 TEATYHYGE

-747 PAKAADETYT
+747 PAKTADETYTYTFAGWDKEVTSVKGNTDYTAVYTDEYNKYIVRFLDEDGTVILKSTYHYGEDVVIPANPAKAADETYT

-771 GNVDYK
+771 GNTDYK

-796 SVITETTYHYGED
+796 SVITEATYHYGDD
-809 VVVPA
+809 VAVPA
-814 DPAKAADETYTYTF
+814 DPAKEADETYNY
-828 AGWDK
+828 K
-833 EVTSVKE
+833 
-840 NIDYTAVYTDEYN
+840 
-853 KYIVRFLDEDGT
+853 
-865 VILKATYHY
+865 
-874 GEDVVVPVNPAKAAD
+874 
-889 ETYTY
+889 
-894 TFAGWD
+894 FAGWD

-911 YKAVYESSY
+911 Y
-920 IDYTVRFLNE
+920 
-930 DGSVITETT
+930 
-939 YHYGDNVVVPA
+939 
-950 DPAKEADETYT
+950 
-961 YTFAGWDKEVTSV
+961 
-974 KENIDYT
+974 
-981 AVYTDEY
+981 
-988 NKYIVRFLDE
+988 
-998 DGTVILNAVYHYGE
+998 
-1012 DVVIPANPAKEADE
+1012 
-1026 KYTYTFAG
+1026 
-1034 WDKEVTSVKENVD
+1034 
-1047 YTATYTV
+1047 TATYTE

-1061 VEGDEDIVPDED
+1061 VEGDEDIVP
-1073 VVPDKKPE
+1073 E
-1081 INPGNN
+1081 INPGNK
-1087 ASDDNK
+1087 ATDDNK